1 MGMIQQFLSL
11 FGHLLKWYFIVEPWD
26 QAIRVRLGKNLRLY
40 GPGLHF
46 KIPYADVLYCQNVRR
61 RVMGLGNQT
70 TTTRDGAVIT
80 VNGSLG
86 FRIADVL
93 KLHQTLHDAD
103 GTIMLQVSGAVARYV
118 ARHDTVECTPEKIT
132 AAVQSVLTLDQY
144 GLADVEFFMNSYV
157 SNIPAIRL
165 INDSIGGVY
174 YGSTSLS
181 TNNNSSGLP
190 TSVPR

>member
-1 MGMIQQFLSL
+1 MNMLQQFLSM
-11 FGHLLKWYFIVEPWD
+11 FGHLLKWYFVVEPWD
-26 QAIRVRLGKNLRLY
+26 MAIRVRFGKGLVLF

-46 KIPYADVLYCQNVRR
+46 KVPYADVLYCQNVRR

-103 GTIMLQVSGAVARYV
+103 GTITLHVSGAVARYV
-118 ARHDTVECTPEKIT
+118 ARNDVIDCTPEKIT
-132 AAVQSVLTLDQY
+132 AAVQSVLTLEQY

-165 INDSIGGVY
+165 INDSIGGVF

-181 TNNNSSGLP
+181 TNNSSGAP
-190 TSVPR
+190 SSSPR